1 MEYKFKKGD
10 TVQRIGCEFLPE
22 MTYGSIWKVFG
33 YDSEGMLQ
41 LEGFEESGNHL
52 GWDENFFIR
61 VVEQKEEDKVNSA
74 KYNPLNVQQS
84 GDHYNKRGIQ
94 PVEYGIA
101 NNLSFPQVNVV
112 KYVTRHEDKNGID
125 DLAKSIHYHFFEAL
139 RVYGEDGSTQLRD
152 KVLKLLNMEESQEDK
167 KEDNK

>member
-10 TVQRIGCEFLPE
+10 VVERTDDFSSE
-22 MTYGSIWKVFG
+22 MPLGSRWIVVG
-33 YDSEGMLQ
+33 YNYDGWLN
-41 LEGFEESGNHL
+41 LEGSVSVDGQYH
-52 GWDENFFIR
+52 GWAQSNFKLIQNN
-61 VVEQKEEDKVNSA
+61 EGKVKLV
-74 KYNPLNVQQS
+74 KYNPLDVQQS

-101 NNLSFPQVNVV
+101 NNLSFPQVNIV

-125 DLAKSIHYHFFEAL
+125 DLAKSVHYHFFEAL

-152 KVLKLLNMEESQEDK
+152 KVLKLLNMDGNQEDK

>member
-10 TVQRIGCEFLPE
+10 VVERTDDFSSE
-22 MTYGSIWKVFG
+22 MSLGSRWVVVGYNYGSW
-33 YDSEGMLQ
+33 LN
-41 LEGFEESGNHL
+41 LEGSVNTDGQYH
-52 GWDENFFIR
+52 GWDQCNFKLIS
-61 VVEQKEEDKVNSA
+61 KSEDKVKSV
-74 KYNPLNVQQS
+74 KYNPLDVQQS

-94 PVEYGIA
+94 PVEYGIV
-101 NNLSFPQVNVV
+101 NNLSFPQVNIV

-152 KVLKLLNMEESQEDK
+152 KVLKLLNMEGNQEDK